1 VLKGILAGLAAG
13 ALWGLVFI
21 APSLAGGLTAID
33 LVGWRFFFYALM
45 SLAVMAFS
53 RGAGRLPTLPQAGA
67 ALGMSVLGF
76 SGYYL
81 LLVLAIRDVGVEVP
95 SLIIGTIPVWVML
108 LGKPQGLLWRGLIPG
123 LLLTIVGVVLMG
135 QASLAQT
142 GDSVGLATV
151 GWTYWR
157 GLGFAVLA
165 MVSWTVF
172 ALLNSVWLRKH
183 SEVRTTDWTNWL
195 GVGSGLVGMAV
206 WFVMGTDLNVL
217 LAQEGIAQ
225 AAIVCIAA
233 GAGSAWFATV
243 LWNIA
248 SRHLSASLCG
258 QLIVSETLF
267 ALLYAFVWTGHW
279 PLTTQVVASVVF
291 VMGIL
296 ASIRAHR

>member
-1 VLKGILAGLAAG
+1 MAGLAAG

-33 LVGWRFFFYALM
+33 LVGGRFLFYALM
-45 SLAVMAFS
+45 SLVVMAFS
-53 RGAGRLPTLPQAGA
+53 SSALRLPTPSQAGA

-123 LLLTIVGVVLMG
+123 LMLTIVGVVLMG
-135 QASLAQT
+135 QASFSQAEE
-142 GDSVGLATV
+142 SAGLTTS

-172 ALLNSVWLRKH
+172 ALLNSAWLRKH

-195 GVGSGLVGMAV
+195 GVGSGLVGM
-206 WFVMGTDLNVL
+206 
-217 LAQEGIAQ
+217 
-225 AAIVCIAA
+225 
-233 GAGSAWFATV
+233 
-243 LWNIA
+243 
-248 SRHLSASLCG
+248 
-258 QLIVSETLF
+258 
-267 ALLYAFVWTGHW
+267 
-279 PLTTQVVASVVF
+279 VV
-291 VMGIL
+291 
-296 ASIRAHR
+296 